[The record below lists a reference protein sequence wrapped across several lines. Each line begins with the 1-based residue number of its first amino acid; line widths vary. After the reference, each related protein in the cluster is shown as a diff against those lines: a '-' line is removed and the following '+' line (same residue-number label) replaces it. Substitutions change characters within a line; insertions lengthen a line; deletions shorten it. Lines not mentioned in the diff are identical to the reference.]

1 MRTRLFCKES
11 LLLRH
16 AVLCNAPSPVFYKIK
31 INIKFGGLLVK
42 CGEAYPIKCGEALH
56 NRYSMSLHIK
66 HSVSFH
72 IKRSGSLHNKRSG
85 SFHNKRSGPFT
96 TKAACPFRYA
106 AFVLIGIASAY
117 LLR

>member
-16 AVLCNAPSPVFYKIK
+16 AVLCIAPSPAFSKIK
-31 INIKFGGLLVK
+31 INIKCGGLLVK

-66 HSVSFH
+66 HSMSLH
-72 IKRSGSLHNKRSG
+72 IKCSGSLHNKCSM
-85 SFHNKRSGPFT
+85 SLHNKCNVSIHNKGSVSVPVRCL
-96 TKAACPFRYA
+96 CPDWDR
-106 AFVLIGIASAY
+106 
-117 LLR
+117 